1 MVKVDVMINGEKV
14 DPLAILTHREQSV
27 SRGRE
32 LVKAMRNLIP
42 RQMFDVAIQASIG
55 AKIIARETVKALR
68 KNVTAKCY
76 GGDISRKRKLLEK
89 QKAGK
94 KRMKQIGSVEIPQ
107 EAFLAVLKV
116 KVFEKILFS
125 FIIISGLV
133 LIINRFVLGNRF
145 DKNDP
150 KPEPW
155 YVDYSRSLMPVVLF
169 VFILRSFIFE
179 PFRIPSSSMYPTLE
193 IGDFLLVNK
202 SIYGVRLPIIN
213 KKIISI
219 KDPER
224 GDVFVFR
231 YPHNPEQN
239 YIKRVM
245 GLPGD
250 VIKYVDKDLYING
263 EKVPF
268 TEPENSEF
276 LDADESLHKV
286 QQIEPIRLGWGM
298 ASTRWALFCHG

>member
-1 MVKVDVMINGEKV
+1 
-14 DPLAILTHREQSV
+14 
-27 SRGRE
+27 
-32 LVKAMRNLIP
+32 
-42 RQMFDVAIQASIG
+42 MF
-55 AKIIARETVKALR
+55 
-68 KNVTAKCY
+68 
-76 GGDISRKRKLLEK
+76 
-89 QKAGK
+89 
-94 KRMKQIGSVEIPQ
+94 
-107 EAFLAVLKV
+107 
-116 KVFEKILFS
+116 FEKILFS

-286 QQIEPIRLGWGM
+286 QQIVAQLDNGVEHNVFINPNRSDLGGEWQVPDGHYFAMGDNRDHSADSRSWGFVPEENIVGK
-298 ASTRWALFCHG
+298 AFFIWFHYDSVTGRGLNFSRIGESFYK